1 MSERTDTGHRAILA
15 HDLLDRLHDRWLM
28 TPGLDPTLTVLD
40 VLEDLQALGCERA
53 GAMLERERQRGPV
66 PRDAPHTRARP

>member
-15 HDLLDRLHDRWLM
+15 HDLMDRLHDRWLM

-53 GAMLERERQRGPV
+53 GAMLERERNRSTA
-66 PRDAPHTRARP
+66 PRDAAHTRPR

>member
-1 MSERTDTGHRAILA
+1 MTERSTMGHVQILA
-15 HDLLDRLHDRWLM
+15 HDLMDRLHDRWLL

-53 GAMLERERQRGPV
+53 GAMLERERQRETW